1 MCQLS
6 WDGQVVPPAF
16 GKGKAMQV
24 GKVGQVY
31 KGMIWAEPQVKED
44 TKGLRR
50 WVEDRWEHLG
60 KAILHLVSH
69 HGPWEIT

>member
-1 MCQLS
+1 
-6 WDGQVVPPAF
+6 
-16 GKGKAMQV
+16 MQV

-60 KAILHLVSH
+60 KAILHLVFH